1 MAPDEGAHEDRESD
15 LLAND
20 EGFSGGAAS
29 AEEAAVHVIDG
40 DPDVE
45 GDREYP
51 RQG

>member
-1 MAPDEGAHEDRESD
+1 MAPPDGAHAERVWDRG
-15 LLAND
+15 ATD
-20 EGFSGGAAS
+20 EGFSGGAAW